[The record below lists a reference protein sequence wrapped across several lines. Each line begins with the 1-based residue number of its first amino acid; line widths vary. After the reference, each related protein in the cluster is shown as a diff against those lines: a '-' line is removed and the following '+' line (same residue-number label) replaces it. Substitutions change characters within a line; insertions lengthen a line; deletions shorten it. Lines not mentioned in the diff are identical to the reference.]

1 MAKSITAAQRRKI
14 QEDLTG
20 RIRVRLEEE
29 INYFDGCDGY
39 FNTLQSS
46 ILEAV
51 AGHLDE
57 VIKGALHGWEVQFER
72 DENARVVKL
81 EAEVKELRKR
91 NKELSAIE
99 KLVNDA
105 KNSVD

>member
-1 MAKSITAAQRRKI
+1 MAKTITAAQRRKI
-14 QEDLTG
+14 QEDLTA
-20 RIRVRLEEE
+20 RIKVRLEQE

-39 FNTLQSS
+39 FSTLQSS
-46 ILEAV
+46 ILEA
-51 AGHLDE
+51 AADHLDK
-57 VIKGALHGWEVQFER
+57 IITGALHGWEVQFER

-81 EAEVKELRKR
+81 ETEVKELRKR